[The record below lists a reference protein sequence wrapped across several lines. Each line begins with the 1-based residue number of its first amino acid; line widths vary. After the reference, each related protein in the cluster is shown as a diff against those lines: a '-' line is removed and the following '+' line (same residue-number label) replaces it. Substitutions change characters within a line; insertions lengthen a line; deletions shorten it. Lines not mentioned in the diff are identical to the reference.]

1 MKPFNLDSVLKYRK
15 RLSDQARNRYQHAQN
30 QLIEAQE
37 AFDRKNSE
45 WLDLITA
52 MVTLEAEG
60 MIVDEHIRYQNRIEF
75 VRAEL
80 LKLEE
85 TLNKKRA
92 IVVQERKHLVTKSK
106 EKRVLEKL
114 KEKQNQEYRSYINKK
129 EATLL
134 DEVAVLHRNQ
144 Q

>member
-1 MKPFNLDSVLKYRK
+1 MKQFNLDSVLKYRK

-37 AFDRKNSE
+37 AFDRKNGE
-45 WLDLITA
+45 YLDLIAT
-52 MVTLEAEG
+52 MVTLEVEG
-60 MIVDEHIRYQNRIEF
+60 IVVDEHIRYQNRIEYI
-75 VRAEL
+75 RAEL

-85 TLNKKRA
+85 TLNRKRA

-129 EATLL
+129 EAALL

>member
-1 MKPFNLDSVLKYRK
+1 MKPFNLESVLKYRK

-37 AFDRKNSE
+37 AFDLKKAE
-45 WLDLITA
+45 YLDLIDT

-60 MIVDEHIRYQNRIEF
+60 MVVDEHIRYQNRIEF
-75 VRAEL
+75 ISAEL
-80 LKLEE
+80 LKREE

-92 IVVQERKHLVTKSK
+92 IVVQERKHLIAKSK

-114 KEKQNQEYRSYINKK
+114 KEKQNQEYRSFINKK
-129 EATLL
+129 EAALL
-134 DEVAVLHRNQ
+134 DEVAVLHRSQ